1 MKSRAALQSPARQ
14 GIFLLALVLAN
25 VSLADST
32 FTKITIGPAS
42 VGNCSAGAWCDFN
55 NDGWQDL
62 YVTPL
67 AIGVSYLFQNN
78 GNGSFT
84 RVTNAL
90 TQSSSA
96 MVACGWGDFDNDGQL
111 DMFGLILSGSPQ
123 LFQNRGG
130 GVFTNVTAST
140 LGALTIGGAD
150 LAWGDYDND
159 GNLDIF
165 VAGSATT
172 PQGLLLHNQGNGT
185 FLTAAGLTLPRGDTV
200 GSAWA
205 DYDNDGRLDL
215 ATSRYRLS
223 GIAGSNMLF
232 HNEGNGIFRAMTNS
246 PVFSVPDGNAVCWG
260 DYDNDGCLDLF
271 IGRRSNRPNLYHNNG
286 NGAFTQVTSGPIA
299 TTSSTGIGASWV
311 DYDNDGYLDL
321 FIAGYGSGSF
331 LYHNNG
337 DGTFTRVT
345 TGSIVTDSATAWSV
359 AWGDYDNDGFP
370 DLFVANE
377 SQNNFLYHNNGNSNN
392 WINVKCE
399 GRISNRAAY
408 GAKVRIK
415 ATIGGREMWQ
425 LREISRGTGVGGQND
440 LRAQFGMGNATN
452 VTTLRIEWPSG
463 IIQELQNVAAK
474 QFLTVREPSRLSG
487 GLTNGRLGLGLQGG
501 KGIVY
506 RIDSSEDLAAWS
518 PWTVLT
524 NSSSST
530 NLTVPITVPV
540 QFFRAVEE

>member
-42 VGNCSAGAWCDFN
+42 VGNCSAGAWGDFN

>member
-1 MKSRAALQSPARQ
+1 
-14 GIFLLALVLAN
+14 
-25 VSLADST
+25 
-32 FTKITIGPAS
+32 
-42 VGNCSAGAWCDFN
+42 
-55 NDGWQDL
+55 
-62 YVTPL
+62 
-67 AIGVSYLFQNN
+67 
-78 GNGSFT
+78 
-84 RVTNAL
+84 
-90 TQSSSA
+90 
-96 MVACGWGDFDNDGQL
+96 
-111 DMFGLILSGSPQ
+111 
-123 LFQNRGG
+123 
-130 GVFTNVTAST
+130 
-140 LGALTIGGAD
+140 

-172 PQGLLLHNQGNGT
+172 SQGLLLHNQGNGR
-185 FLTAAGLTLPRGDTV
+185 FLTATGWTQPRGDTV

-232 HNEGNGIFRAMTNS
+232 HNEGNGIFRALTSS

-271 IGRRSNRPNLYHNNG
+271 IGRRNNRPNLYHNNG

-377 SQNNFLYHNNGNSNN
+377 SQNNSLYHNNGNSNN

-440 LRAQFGMGNATN
+440 LRAQFGLGNATN

-487 GLTNGRLGLGLQGG
+487 GLTNGSLGLGLQGG

-518 PWTVLT
+518 PCTVLT

>member
-1 MKSRAALQSPARQ
+1 MKSRAALQSLARQ

-42 VGNCSAGAWCDFN
+42 VGNCSAGAWGDFN
-55 NDGWQDL
+55 NDGWLDL

-67 AIGVSYLFQNN
+67 AIGGSYLFQNN
-78 GNGSFT
+78 GNGTFT

-111 DMFGLILSGSPQ
+111 DMFRLILSGSPQ
-123 LFQNRGG
+123 LFQNLGG

-150 LAWGDYDND
+150 LAWGDYGND

-185 FLTAAGLTLPRGDTV
+185 FLTATGLTLPRGDTV

-271 IGRRSNRPNLYHNNG
+271 IGRRNNRPNLYHNNG
-286 NGAFTQVTSGPIA
+286 NGAFAQVTSGPIA

-415 ATIGGREMWQ
+415 TTIGGREMWQ

-440 LRAQFGMGNATN
+440 LRAQFGLGNATN

-463 IIQELQNVAAK
+463 IIQELQNAAAK

-487 GLTNGRLGLGLQGG
+487 GLTNGNLGLGLQGG